1 MNSQPN
7 AMTDSFRA
15 TQVAAPAVISPL
27 RRFYWSLRREL
38 WESRSIYIAP
48 LVVAGLS
55 LLGFGIGLP
64 FHFHATSQAQKYDA
78 MAQAYLFVGFLLMGT
93 NFVVAVFYCLDAL
106 HGERRD
112 RSILFWKSL
121 PVSDV
126 TAVLAKASIPIV
138 ILPLIAFA
146 ATVATQFV
154 MLLMNSALLAG
165 RGMAVA
171 PLWAHVS
178 LVQMSL
184 ALFYHLLVVHG
195 FWYAP
200 FYGWLLLVSAW
211 ARRMVFLWAA
221 LPLVAIGV
229 VEKLAFNTSYFAH
242 LLLIRFAGGG
252 D

>member
-27 RRFYWSLRREL
+27 RRFYSSLRPEL
-38 WESRSIYIAP
+38 WESPSIYVAP

-55 LLGFGIGLP
+55 LLGFGLGLP
-64 FHFHATSQAQKYDA
+64 FHFHATPQAQKYES

-184 ALFYHLLVVHG
+184 ALLDRKSTRLNSSHTVIS
-195 FWYAP
+195 YA
-200 FYGWLLLVSAW
+200 
-211 ARRMVFLWAA
+211 VFCLKKKKKE
-221 LPLVAIGV
+221 IT
-229 VEKLAFNTSYFAH
+229 NIRQTSSTKTPYR
-242 LLLIRFAGGG
+242 LIRCTNRTAP
-252 D
+252 